1 MIMRFAVLLSVALVL
16 APLAHSQDNMDIDEQ
31 IKKAMAAPPKS
42 EAEMKEMEKK
52 QAAELKEM
60 TAQNDKE
67 EAEQKAKEKAAAQ
80 AALDAKGPVALPDWT
95 PQVPQFTPSGP
106 LTRKLVDGQP
116 RTVLTG
122 TSPLPAAALA
132 DAWDTFK
139 NPKFSHERTGSDINH
154 HADLFVTYRNSEDN
168 SEVKLEAERKPGAKV
183 TQVTISSPLPI
194 PPAPS
199 GK

>member
-1 MIMRFAVLLSVALVL
+1 MITRIVVLLFTALVL
-16 APLAHSQDNMDIDEQ
+16 TLPARSQDDVDIDEQ

-42 EAEMKEMEKK
+42 AAEMKEMQKK
-52 QAAELKEM
+52 AEAQMKEM
-60 TAQNDKE
+60 TAENDKA
-67 EAEQKAKEKAAAQ
+67 EAEQKAKDKAAAQ
-80 AALDAKGPVALPDWT
+80 AALKAKGPIALPDWT

-122 TSPLPAAALA
+122 TSPLPPAALA

-154 HADLFVTYRNSEDN
+154 HADLLVTYRNSEDN

-194 PPAPS
+194 PPAEPE
-199 GK
+199 K